1 MLLVVDIILPVFG
14 IVILGFGAAKAG
26 WFDDAATRG
35 LSLFVFNFAIP
46 IMLFRSIA
54 TTELPAVI
62 EWGFVVSYYL
72 GVFGLYTLNLLV
84 ARYLYGRRGDEAAI
98 FGFGSGMSNTV
109 LLGLSVILQAYGD
122 RAALPALMI
131 IAINAPLIFPV
142 VTVSIE
148 TARGSGAGL
157 RAVVR
162 ASIIGLVR
170 NPIILGLA
178 GGIAFNL
185 LAIPIPGPVDGVAQL
200 LSGAALPCALFAMGA
215 SLSQFRLAGQIPQA
229 MATVFLKLVA
239 HPLIVF
245 CLTRYVFGLD
255 ALWVGVATLMAA
267 MPTGINVYLFAQRY
281 QICIGSAATTIL
293 ASTGFSMVTIS
304 IVLYTLDALG
314 IR

>member
-1 MLLVVDIILPVFG
+1 MLLVADIILPVFG
-14 IVILGFGAAKAG
+14 IVILGFAAAKAG

-35 LSLFVFNFAIP
+35 LSLFVFNFALP

-54 TTELPAVI
+54 TTELPATI
-62 EWGFVVSYYL
+62 EWGFMVSYYA
-72 GVFGLYTLNLLV
+72 GVFGLYTLNVIV
-84 ARYLYGRRGDEAAI
+84 ARLVYGRRGDEAAI

-109 LLGLSVILQAYGD
+109 LLGLPLILQAFGE
-122 RAALPALMI
+122 RATLPALMI
-131 IAINAPLIFPV
+131 IAVNALFIFPV
-142 VTVSIE
+142 VTVTIE

-157 RAVVR
+157 YAVVR
-162 ASIIGLVR
+162 ASAIGLVR

-178 GGIAFNL
+178 AGIVFNL
-185 LAIPIPGPVDGVAQL
+185 LTLPIPEPIDGVALL
-200 LSGAALPCALFAMGA
+200 LSGAGLPCALFAMGA

-267 MPTGINVYLFAQRY
+267 MPTGVNVYLFAQRY

-293 ASTGFSMVTIS
+293 ASTGLSMVTIS
-304 IVLYTLDALG
+304 AVLYALDAMG